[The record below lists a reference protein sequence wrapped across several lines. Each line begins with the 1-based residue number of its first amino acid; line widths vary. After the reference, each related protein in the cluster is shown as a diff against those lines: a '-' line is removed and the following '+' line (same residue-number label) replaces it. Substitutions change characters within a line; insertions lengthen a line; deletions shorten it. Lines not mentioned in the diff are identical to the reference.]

1 MEVEPGAAGDPSCLD
16 VDRIRPWLTVVPA
29 GSGMEHAVL
38 SDGSHHIRLDV
49 VSGCLSRH
57 SAVRLRFCFDGL
69 ERAEEGVLP
78 LQRLLAL
85 HRHGRFGK
93 MLYPRDALVER
104 GILLLRVHDALSDGA
119 SQRDLACSLVGPE
132 IVEQD
137 WNDPSDSLRSRIRR
151 LTRQAKAL
159 ANGGYKDLLMRK

>member
-1 MEVEPGAAGDPSCLD
+1 MPGVIDDPSCLN

-57 SAVRLRFCFDGL
+57 SAVRLRFCFDGF
-69 ERAEEGVLP
+69 ERADEGVLP

-93 MLYPRDALVER
+93 MLYPRDPLVAR
-104 GILLLRVHDALSDGA
+104 GMLLLRVQDAMSDGA
-119 SQRDLACSLVGPE
+119 SQRDLACSLVGQD